1 MKFLHKLLV
10 FTLLFVA
17 VITQASAKAFT
28 VNGVVYRITGTSVAV
43 NNLATDNNLNGIV
56 HIPEEVQYG
65 STTYKVTGIDRL
77 GNKDIKEISLPGTI
91 INIADGAFQYCNNL
105 QTVKLGEGISYVSKQ
120 MFNDCTALKYVSLP
134 NSLQNIG
141 SLAFGGCT
149 SLKSLQLP
157 KALES
162 LGNSAF
168 SGCKSLSNIELPK
181 ALSSLGIYVF
191 AGCESLSNIE
201 LPESLQTIGSNCF
214 NGCYKLSTI
223 KVNPANTYFAT
234 DGKAIFNK
242 DKTVLYTAIPVTS
255 YNVPSTVREL
265 RDQAFSHQESM
276 TSITLPEGLVNISSS
291 AFRYCSKL
299 EHLVIPSTVDSIGDE
314 AFYGCSALQQIN
326 IPQGIKSLAYKV
338 LAYTGIKTLD
348 IPSSVNYIGEDAF
361 RNCESL
367 QSIKLPEG
375 LTLINDELF
384 DGCKQ
389 LSDIQIPSTV
399 TTIKK
404 AAFNDCKALKTIT
417 LPASL
422 STLEIPSN
430 NDISIFSG
438 CSALKSILVE
448 AGNKY
453 FESDGTALYNKA
465 KDTLICFPGGVT
477 SFVVPQSVKTIG
489 VKAFCNCDSLQ
500 NIMFEYGVSDL
511 VIGEYAFKY
520 CKNINKL
527 VITSGI
533 KEAKYEAFY
542 GAHIKKLVIT
552 TTRSKSFYEYY
563 LLKDNSIETICAP
576 ASDFSIIR
584 KLTSSTLIPLNA
596 IYVPSDITIGS
607 RSIVFKLIKNED
619 ISGVDYL
626 PANTYPCV
634 KIGNTE
640 IEADENG
647 RYVHAGLAPEQAF
660 TFTISA
666 KNSLGHML
674 GSTYSFTK
682 RTANYFKSF
691 TLNSGQTY
699 VASSNIR
706 LNIDPEMEQ
715 PDVCRFVYGSSY
727 TKSCDLKYNDEEQS
741 IKFTGF
747 WPSTTVTLKYQELKG
762 GRITYSKEYD
772 IMTKSM
778 GLSTEYGKITPTSY
792 TMTGSRDMTH
802 HDAEIVDEGWT
813 LDRKTITQHG
823 KTLHVTGCEPESY
836 IQAEYAVMVKN
847 GSDTKLYCSSSK
859 AMQLPALTL
868 ETVAEAKA
876 TSNTVALICATT
888 NIEDE
893 EANTGFEWRR
903 YDAPDLVPSS
913 KANCPVVDGVMTGAL
928 RNLSASTYYKFR
940 PFYKA
945 ESGKTWYGEW
955 SAFGTA
961 DAYVY
966 FDPTVR
972 TYAVVCHDENSATV
986 SGFIIAGSDDIKEQ
1000 GFEYWKRDDA
1010 YATAKHTTATTDE
1023 NTHQTVVA
1031 TGQRMSAVLQNLEPN
1046 TTYIVRA
1053 YVTTEHGTTYGEE
1066 QIFSTPYSTAIGEV
1080 ELDEAY
1086 SDHLAAKVTKVGD
1099 NELQLAICGTTRPV
1113 AIRLTALSGMQMA
1126 ATTLGSNLESP
1137 RHACLHTNRLQPG
1150 MYLLHVT
1157 DGQDAQTIRIAIK

>member
-10 FTLLFVA
+10 FALLFVG
-17 VITQASAKAFT
+17 VITQASAEAFT
-28 VNGVVYRITGTSVAV
+28 VNGVVYRITDTGVAV
-43 NNLATDNNLNGIV
+43 NNLAKDNNLNGIV
-56 HIPEEVQYG
+56 YVPEEVQYG
-65 STTYKVTGIDRL
+65 STTYKVTGIDYF
-77 GNKDIKEISLPGTI
+77 GNKDIREISLPGTI
-91 INIADGAFQYCNNL
+91 KNIADWTFQNCNNL
-105 QTVKLGEGISYVSKQ
+105 QTVKLGEGISYVSDR
-120 MFNDCTALKYVSLP
+120 MFNNCTALKHVSLP

-141 SLAFGGCT
+141 SLAFGACT

-168 SGCKSLSNIELPK
+168 SGC
-181 ALSSLGIYVF
+181 
-191 AGCESLSNIE
+191 ESLSNIE
-201 LPESLQTIGSNCF
+201 LPDSLQTIGILCF
-214 NGCYKLSTI
+214 NGCDNLSTI
-223 KVNPANTYFAT
+223 KVSPANPYFST

-255 YNVPSTVREL
+255 YNIPSTVREL
-265 RDQAFSHQESM
+265 RYYAFSDQKDM
-276 TSITLPEGLVNISSS
+276 TSITLPEGLVSISSY
-291 AFRYCSKL
+291 AFSGCSKL
-299 EHLVIPSTVDSIGDE
+299 EHLVIPSTVDSISNY

-326 IPQGIKSLAYKV
+326 IPQSIKSLADGV
-338 LAYTGIKTLD
+338 LSYSGIKTLD
-348 IPSSVNYIGEDAF
+348 IPSSVNYIGESAF
-361 RNCESL
+361 SNCKSL
-367 QSIKLPEG
+367 QSIKLPER
-375 LTLINDELF
+375 LTLLNYNLF
-384 DGCKQ
+384 DGCER
-389 LSDIQIPSTV
+389 LSDIQIPSTI
-399 TTIKK
+399 TAIEDC
-404 AAFNDCKALKTIT
+404 AFNGCKALQTIT

-422 STLEIPSN
+422 CTFENTSWSDN
-430 NDISIFSG
+430 SIFSG

-453 FESDGTALYNKA
+453 YESDGTALYNKA
-465 KDTLICFPGGVT
+465 KDTLVCFPAGVT
-477 SFVVPQSVKTIG
+477 SYVVPQSVKTIAR
-489 VKAFCNCDSLQ
+489 KAFCGCDSLQ
-500 NIMFEYGVSDL
+500 NIMFEDGVSDL
-511 VIGEYAFKY
+511 VIEQYAFEN
-520 CKNINKL
+520 CKNINRL

-533 KEAKYEAFY
+533 KETKY
-542 GAHIKKLVIT
+542 GAFNDAHINKLVIT
-552 TTRSKSFYEYY
+552 TTHPRSFYEYY
-563 LLKDNSIETICAP
+563 LLRDNTIETIYAP
-576 ASDFSIIR
+576 ASDLSII
-584 KLTSSTLIPLNA
+584 KNLKSSTLIPLDA
-596 IYVPSDITIGS
+596 IYVASDITIGS
-607 RSIVFKLIKNED
+607 RSIVFKLVKNEEL
-619 ISGVDYL
+619 SGLDEL
-626 PANTYPCV
+626 PVNTYPCV
-634 KIGNTE
+634 KIGNKE

-647 RYVHAGLAPEQAF
+647 RYVHAGLAPDREF
-660 TFTISA
+660 TYTISA
-666 KNSLGHML
+666 KDSQGENV
-674 GSTYSFTK
+674 GSAYSFTK
-682 RTANYFKSF
+682 ETASLFKSF

-706 LNIDPEMEQ
+706 LNVDPEMEQ
-715 PDVCRFVYGSSY
+715 PDECRFVYGYSY
-727 TKSCDLKYNDEEQS
+727 TKSCDLKYSDEVQS

-747 WPSTTVTLKYQELKG
+747 WPSTTVTLNYQELKDG
-762 GRITYSKEYD
+762 KVTYSKEYN
-772 IMTKSM
+772 IMTKDM
-778 GLSTEYGKITPTSY
+778 GLSAEFGKITPTSY
-792 TMTGSRDMTH
+792 TMTGSRNKTY
-802 HDAEIVDEGWT
+802 HDAEVVDEGWT

-823 KTLHVTGCEPESY
+823 STLHVTGCEPESY
-836 IQAEYAVMVKN
+836 VNAGYAVMVKN
-847 GSDTKLYCSSSK
+847 GSETKLYYYSPNNSK
-859 AMQLPALTL
+859 QLPALTL

-888 NIEDE
+888 NIDDE

-913 KANCPVVDGVMTGAL
+913 KANCPVVDGIMTGAL

-1010 YATAKHTTATTDE
+1010 YATAKHATATTDD

-1099 NELQLAICGTTRPV
+1099 NELHLAICGTARPV
-1113 AIRLTALSGMQMA
+1113 AIRLTAVSGIQMA
-1126 ATTLGSNLESP
+1126 ATTLGSSLEST

>member
-10 FTLLFVA
+10 FALLFVG
-17 VITQASAKAFT
+17 VITQASAEAFT
-28 VNGVVYRITGTSVAV
+28 VNGVVYRITDTGVAV
-43 NNLATDNNLNGIV
+43 NNLAKDNNLNGIV
-56 HIPEEVQYG
+56 YVPEEVQYG
-65 STTYKVTGIDRL
+65 STTYKVTGIDYF
-77 GNKDIKEISLPGTI
+77 GNKDIREISLPGTI
-91 INIADGAFQYCNNL
+91 KNIADWTFQNCNNL
-105 QTVKLGEGISYVSKQ
+105 QTVKLGEGISYVSDG
-120 MFNDCTALKYVSLP
+120 MFNYCTALKHVSLP

-141 SLAFGGCT
+141 SLAFGACT

-168 SGCKSLSNIELPK
+168 SGC
-181 ALSSLGIYVF
+181 
-191 AGCESLSNIE
+191 ESLSNIE
-201 LPESLQTIGSNCF
+201 LPESLQTIGNLCF
-214 NGCYKLSTI
+214 NGCDNLSTI
-223 KVNPANTYFAT
+223 KVSPANPYFST

-255 YNVPSTVREL
+255 YNIPSTVREL
-265 RDQAFSHQESM
+265 RYYAFSDQKDM
-276 TSITLPEGLVNISSS
+276 TSITLPEGLVSISSY
-291 AFRYCSKL
+291 AFSGCSKL
-299 EHLVIPSTVDSIGDE
+299 EHLVIPSTVDSISNY

-326 IPQGIKSLAYKV
+326 IPQSIKSLADGV
-338 LAYTGIKTLD
+338 LSYSGIKTLD
-348 IPSSVNYIGEDAF
+348 IPSSVNYIGESAF
-361 RNCESL
+361 SNCKSL
-367 QSIKLPEG
+367 QSIKLPER
-375 LTLINDELF
+375 LTLLNYNLF
-384 DGCKQ
+384 DGCER

-399 TTIKK
+399 TAIEYC
-404 AAFNDCKALKTIT
+404 AFNGCKALQTIT

-422 STLEIPSN
+422 CTFENTSWSGN
-430 NDISIFSG
+430 SIFSG

-453 FESDGTALYNKA
+453 YESDGTALYNKA
-465 KDTLICFPGGVT
+465 KDTLVCFPAGVT
-477 SFVVPQSVKTIG
+477 SYVVPQSVKTIAR
-489 VKAFCNCDSLQ
+489 KAFCGCDSLQ
-500 NIMFEYGVSDL
+500 NIMFEDGVSDL
-511 VIGEYAFKY
+511 VIEQYAFED
-520 CKNINKL
+520 CKNINRL

-533 KEAKYEAFY
+533 KETEY
-542 GAHIKKLVIT
+542 GAFNDAHINKLVIT
-552 TTRSKSFYEYY
+552 TTHPRSFYEYY
-563 LLKDNSIETICAP
+563 LLRDNTIDTIYAP
-576 ASDFSIIR
+576 ASDLSII
-584 KLTSSTLIPLNA
+584 KNLKSSTLIPLDA
-596 IYVPSDITIGS
+596 IYVASDITIGS
-607 RSIVFKLIKNED
+607 RSIVFKLVKNEEL
-619 ISGVDYL
+619 SGLDEL
-626 PANTYPCV
+626 PVNTYPCV
-634 KIGNTE
+634 KIGNKE

-647 RYVHAGLAPEQAF
+647 RYVHAGLAPDREF
-660 TFTISA
+660 TYTISA
-666 KNSLGHML
+666 KDSQGENV
-674 GSTYSFTK
+674 GSAYSFTK
-682 RTANYFKSF
+682 ETASLFKSF

-706 LNIDPEMEQ
+706 LNVDPEMEQ
-715 PDVCRFVYGSSY
+715 PDECRFVYGYSY
-727 TKSCDLKYNDEEQS
+727 TKSCDLKYSDEVQS

-747 WPSTTVTLKYQELKG
+747 WPSTTVILNYQELKDG
-762 GRITYSKEYD
+762 KVTYSKEYN
-772 IMTKSM
+772 IMTKDM
-778 GLSTEYGKITPTSY
+778 GLSAEFGKITPTSY
-792 TMTGSRDMTH
+792 TMTGSRNKTY
-802 HDAEIVDEGWT
+802 HDAEVVDEGWT

-823 KTLHVTGCEPESY
+823 STLHVTGCEPESY
-836 IQAEYAVMVKN
+836 VNAGYAVMVKN
-847 GSDTKLYCSSSK
+847 GSETKLYYYSPNNSK
-859 AMQLPALTL
+859 QLPALTL

-888 NIEDE
+888 NIDDE

-913 KANCPVVDGVMTGAL
+913 KANCPVVDGIMTGAL

-966 FDPTVR
+966 FDPTVH

-1010 YATAKHTTATTDE
+1010 YATAKHATATTDD

-1099 NELQLAICGTTRPV
+1099 NELHLAICGTARPV
-1113 AIRLTALSGMQMA
+1113 AIRLTAVSGIQMA
-1126 ATTLGSNLESP
+1126 ATTLGSSLEST

>member
-10 FTLLFVA
+10 FALLFVG
-17 VITQASAKAFT
+17 VITQASAEAFT
-28 VNGVVYRITGTSVAV
+28 VNGVVYRITDTGVAV
-43 NNLATDNNLNGIV
+43 NNLAKDNNLNGIV
-56 HIPEEVQYG
+56 YVPEEVQYG
-65 STTYKVTGIDRL
+65 STTYKVTGIDYL
-77 GNKDIKEISLPGTI
+77 GNRDIKEISLPGTI
-91 INIADGAFQYCNNL
+91 KNIADWTFQNCNNL
-105 QTVKLGEGISYVSKQ
+105 QTVKLGEGISYVSDR
-120 MFNDCTALKYVSLP
+120 MFNNCTALKHVSLP

-141 SLAFGGCT
+141 SLAFGACT

-168 SGCKSLSNIELPK
+168 SGC
-181 ALSSLGIYVF
+181 
-191 AGCESLSNIE
+191 ESLSNIE
-201 LPESLQTIGSNCF
+201 LPESLQTIGNLCF
-214 NGCYKLSTI
+214 NGCDNLSTI
-223 KVNPANTYFAT
+223 KVSPANPYFST

-255 YNVPSTVREL
+255 YNIPSTVREL
-265 RDQAFSHQESM
+265 RYYAFSDQKDM
-276 TSITLPEGLVNISSS
+276 TSITLPEGLVSISSY
-291 AFRYCSKL
+291 AFSGCSKL
-299 EHLVIPSTVDSIGDE
+299 EHLVIPSTVDSISNY

-326 IPQGIKSLAYKV
+326 IPQSIKSLADGV
-338 LAYTGIKTLD
+338 LSYSGIKTLD
-348 IPSSVNYIGEDAF
+348 IPSSVNYIGESAF
-361 RNCESL
+361 SNCKSL
-367 QSIKLPEG
+367 QSIKLPER
-375 LTLINDELF
+375 LTLLNYNLF
-384 DGCKQ
+384 DGCER

-399 TTIKK
+399 TAIEDC
-404 AAFNDCKALKTIT
+404 AFNGCKALQTIT

-422 STLEIPSN
+422 CTFENTSWSDN
-430 NDISIFSG
+430 SIFSG

-453 FESDGTALYNKA
+453 YESDGTALYNKA
-465 KDTLICFPGGVT
+465 KDTLVCFPAGVT
-477 SFVVPQSVKTIG
+477 SYVVPQSVKTIAR
-489 VKAFCNCDSLQ
+489 KAFCGCDSLQ
-500 NIMFEYGVSDL
+500 NIMFEDGVSDL
-511 VIGEYAFKY
+511 VIEQYAFEN
-520 CKNINKL
+520 CKNINRL

-533 KEAKYEAFY
+533 KETKY
-542 GAHIKKLVIT
+542 GAFNDAHINKLVIT
-552 TTRSKSFYEYY
+552 TTHPRSFYEYY
-563 LLKDNSIETICAP
+563 LLRDNTIETIYAP
-576 ASDFSIIR
+576 ASDLSII
-584 KLTSSTLIPLNA
+584 KNLKSSTLIPLDA
-596 IYVPSDITIGS
+596 IYVASDITIGS
-607 RSIVFKLIKNED
+607 RSIVFKLVKNEEL
-619 ISGVDYL
+619 SGLDEL
-626 PANTYPCV
+626 PVNTYPCV
-634 KIGNTE
+634 KIGNKE

-647 RYVHAGLAPEQAF
+647 RYVHAGLAPDREF
-660 TFTISA
+660 TYTISA
-666 KNSLGHML
+666 KDSQGENV
-674 GSTYSFTK
+674 GSAYSFTK
-682 RTANYFKSF
+682 ETASLFKSF

-706 LNIDPEMEQ
+706 LNVDPEMEQ
-715 PDVCRFVYGSSY
+715 PDECRFVYGYSY
-727 TKSCDLKYNDEEQS
+727 TKSCDLKYSDEVQS

-747 WPSTTVTLKYQELKG
+747 WPSTTVTLNYQELKDG
-762 GRITYSKEYD
+762 KVTYSKEYN
-772 IMTKSM
+772 IMTKDM
-778 GLSTEYGKITPTSY
+778 GLSAEFGKITPTSY
-792 TMTGSRDMTH
+792 TMTGSRNMTY
-802 HDAEIVDEGWT
+802 HDAEVVDEGWT

-823 KTLHVTGCEPESY
+823 STLHVTGCEPESY
-836 IQAEYAVMVKN
+836 VNAGYAVMVKN
-847 GSDTKLYCSSSK
+847 GSETKLYYYSPSQS
-859 AMQLPALTL
+859 MQLPALTL

-888 NIEDE
+888 NIDDE

-913 KANCPVVDGVMTGAL
+913 KANCPVVDGIMTGAL

-1010 YATAKHTTATTDE
+1010 YATAKHATATTDD
-1023 NTHQTVVA
+1023 NTHQIVVA

-1086 SDHLAAKVTKVGD
+1086 SDHLAAKVTKVGNND
-1099 NELQLAICGTTRPV
+1099 LHLAICGTARPV
-1113 AIRLTALSGMQMA
+1113 AIRLTAVSGIQMA
-1126 ATTLGSNLESP
+1126 ATTLESSLEST

>member
-10 FTLLFVA
+10 FALLFVG
-17 VITQASAKAFT
+17 VITQASAESFT
-28 VNGVVYRITGTSVAV
+28 VNGVVYRITDTGVAV
-43 NNLATDNNLNGIV
+43 NNLAIDNDLNGIV
-56 HIPEEVQYG
+56 YVPEEVQYG
-65 STTYKVTGIDRL
+65 STTYKVTGIDQFR
-77 GNKDIKEISLPGTI
+77 NKEIREISLPGTI
-91 INIADGAFQYCNNL
+91 KKIADRTFMNCNNL
-105 QTVKLGEGISYVSKQ
+105 QTVKLGEGISYVSEE
-120 MFNDCTALKYVSLP
+120 MFYNCTALKYVSLP

-141 SLAFGGCT
+141 RLAFGVCK
-149 SLKSLQLP
+149 SLKALQLP
-157 KALES
+157 KALDS
-162 LGNSAF
+162 LGDGAF
-168 SGCKSLSNIELPK
+168 S
-181 ALSSLGIYVF
+181 
-191 AGCESLSNIE
+191 GCESLSNIE
-201 LPESLQTIGSNCF
+201 LPESLQTIGTLCF
-214 NGCYKLSTI
+214 YGCYKLSTI
-223 KVNPANTYFAT
+223 KVNPANTYLAT

-265 RDQAFSHQESM
+265 RDHAFSEQESM

-326 IPQGIKSLAYKV
+326 IPQGIKSLAYEV

-348 IPSSVNYIGEDAF
+348 IPSSVNYIGEKAF

-375 LTLINDELF
+375 LTLLNDELF

-422 STLEIPSN
+422 NTFEIPSN

-448 AGNKY
+448 ANNKY

-500 NIMFEYGVSDL
+500 NIMFEDGVSDL

-542 GAHIKKLVIT
+542 KAHIKKLVIT
-552 TTRSKSFYEYY
+552 TTHPKSFYEYY
-563 LLKDNSIETICAP
+563 LLKDNSIETIYAP
-576 ASDFSIIR
+576 VSDLSIIR

-607 RSIVFKLIKNED
+607 RSIVFKLIKNEEL
-619 ISGVDYL
+619 SGLDDL

-647 RYVHAGLAPEQAF
+647 RYVHAGLDPGQAF

-666 KNSLGHML
+666 KNSLGNMV
-674 GSTYSFTK
+674 GSAYSFTK

-699 VASSNIR
+699 VASSDIR
-706 LNIDPEMEQ
+706 LNVDPEMEQ
-715 PDVCRFVYGSSY
+715 PDVCRFVYGPSY

-741 IKFTGF
+741 IKLTGF

-762 GRITYSKEYD
+762 GRVTYSKEYD

-778 GLSTEYGKITPTSY
+778 GLSTEYGKITPTTY

-847 GSDTKLYCSSSK
+847 GRDTKLYCSSSK
-859 AMQLPALTL
+859 SMQLPALTL

-972 TYAVVCHDENSATV
+972 TYAAVCHDENSATV

-1010 YATAKHTTATTDE
+1010 YATAKHTTATTDD

-1099 NELQLAICGTTRPV
+1099 NELHLAICGTARPV
-1113 AIRLTALSGMQMA
+1113 AIRLTAVSGIQMA
-1126 ATTLGSNLESP
+1126 ATTLGSSLEST

>member
-10 FTLLFVA
+10 FALLFVG
-17 VITQASAKAFT
+17 VITQASAEAFT
-28 VNGVVYRITGTSVAV
+28 VNGVVYRITDTGVAV
-43 NNLATDNNLNGIV
+43 NNLAADNDLNGIV
-56 HIPEEVQYG
+56 YVPEEVQYG
-65 STTYKVTGIDRL
+65 STTYKVTGIDYL

-91 INIADGAFQYCNNL
+91 KKIADRTFMNCNNL
-105 QTVKLGEGISYVSKQ
+105 QTVKLGEGISYVSEE
-120 MFNDCTALKYVSLP
+120 MFYNCTALKYVSLP

-141 SLAFGGCT
+141 RLAFGVCK
-149 SLKSLQLP
+149 SLKALQLP
-157 KALES
+157 KALDS
-162 LGNSAF
+162 LGDGAF
-168 SGCKSLSNIELPK
+168 S
-181 ALSSLGIYVF
+181 
-191 AGCESLSNIE
+191 GCESLSFYE
-201 LPESLQTIGSNCF
+201 LPESLQTIGTLCF
-214 NGCYKLSTI
+214 YGCYKLSTI
-223 KVNPANTYFAT
+223 KVNQANTYLAT

-265 RDQAFSHQESM
+265 RYYAFSNQKDM
-276 TSITLPEGLVNISSS
+276 TSITLPEGLVNISSY
-291 AFRYCSKL
+291 AFEFCSKL
-299 EHLVIPSTVDSIGDE
+299 EHLVIPSTVDSIGE
-314 AFYGCSALQQIN
+314 NAFYSCSALQQIN
-326 IPQGIKSLAYKV
+326 IPQGIKSLANEV
-338 LAYTGIKTLD
+338 LAHTGIKTLD
-348 IPSSVNYIGEDAF
+348 IPSSVNYIGEKAF

-375 LTLINDELF
+375 LTLLNDELF

-422 STLEIPSN
+422 STFENSSWSDN
-430 NDISIFSG
+430 SIFSG
-438 CSALKSILVE
+438 CSALKSIMVE

-465 KDTLICFPGGVT
+465 KDTLICFPAGVT
-477 SFVVPQSVKTIG
+477 SVVVPQSVKTIG
-489 VKAFCNCDSLQ
+489 VKAFCSCDSLQ
-500 NIMFEYGVSDL
+500 NIMFEDGVSDL
-511 VIGEYAFKY
+511 VIEQYAFEN

-533 KEAKYEAFY
+533 KEAKYLAFDE
-542 GAHIKKLVIT
+542 AHIKKLVIT
-552 TTRSKSFYEYY
+552 TTHSKSFYDYY
-563 LLKDNSIETICAP
+563 LLRGNTIETIYAP
-576 ASDFSIIR
+576 ASDISII
-584 KLTSSTLIPLNA
+584 KSLKSSTLIPLDA
-596 IYVPSDITIGS
+596 IYVASDITIGS
-607 RSIVFKLIKNED
+607 RSIVFKLVKNEEL
-619 ISGVDYL
+619 SGLDEL
-626 PANTYPCV
+626 PVNTYPCV
-634 KIGNTE
+634 KIGNKE

-647 RYVHAGLAPEQAF
+647 RYVHAGLAPNRAF
-660 TFTISA
+660 TYTISA
-666 KNSLGHML
+666 KDSQGKNV
-674 GSTYSFTK
+674 GSAYSFTK
-682 RTANYFKSF
+682 ETASLFKSF

-706 LNIDPEMEQ
+706 LNVDPEMEQ
-715 PDVCRFVYGSSY
+715 PDECRFVYGYSY
-727 TKSCDLKYNDEEQS
+727 TKSCDLKYSDEVQS

-747 WPSTTVTLKYQELKG
+747 WPSTTVTLNYQELKDG
-762 GRITYSKEYD
+762 KVTYSKEYN
-772 IMTKSM
+772 IMTKDM
-778 GLSTEYGKITPTSY
+778 GLSAEFGKITPTSY
-792 TMTGSRDMTH
+792 TMTGSRNMTY
-802 HDAEIVDEGWT
+802 HDAEVVDEGWT

-823 KTLHVTGCEPESY
+823 STLHVTGCEPESY
-836 IQAEYAVMVKN
+836 VNAGYAVMVKN
-847 GSDTKLYCSSSK
+847 GSETQLYYYSPSQS
-859 AMQLPALTL
+859 MQLPALTL

-888 NIEDE
+888 NIDDE

-972 TYAVVCHDENSATV
+972 TYAAVCHDENSATV

-1010 YATAKHTTATTDE
+1010 YATAKHTTATTDD

-1086 SDHLAAKVTKVGD
+1086 SDHLAAKVTKVGNND
-1099 NELQLAICGTTRPV
+1099 LQLAICGTARPV
-1113 AIRLTALSGMQMA
+1113 AIRLTAVSGMQMA
-1126 ATTLGSNLESP
+1126 ATTLGSSLEST

>member
-10 FTLLFVA
+10 FALLFVG
-17 VITQASAKAFT
+17 VITQASAEAFT
-28 VNGVVYRITGTSVAV
+28 VNGVVYRITDTGVAV
-43 NNLATDNNLNGIV
+43 NNLAIDNDLNGIV
-56 HIPEEVQYG
+56 YVPEEVQYG
-65 STTYKVTGIDRL
+65 STTYKVTGIDYL

-91 INIADGAFQYCNNL
+91 KKIADRTFMNCNNL
-105 QTVKLGEGISYVSKQ
+105 QTVKLGEGISYVSEE
-120 MFNDCTALKYVSLP
+120 MFYNCTALKYVSLP

-141 SLAFGGCT
+141 RHAFGVCK
-149 SLKSLQLP
+149 SLKALQLP
-157 KALES
+157 KALDS
-162 LGNSAF
+162 LGDGAF
-168 SGCKSLSNIELPK
+168 S
-181 ALSSLGIYVF
+181 
-191 AGCESLSNIE
+191 GCESLSNIE
-201 LPESLQTIGSNCF
+201 LPESLQTIGTLCF
-214 NGCYKLSTI
+214 YGCYKLSTI
-223 KVNPANTYFAT
+223 KVNPANTYLAT

-265 RDQAFSHQESM
+265 RDHAFSEQESM

-326 IPQGIKSLAYKV
+326 IPQGIKSLAYEV

-348 IPSSVNYIGEDAF
+348 IPSSVNYIGEGAF
-361 RNCESL
+361 FNCESL

-375 LTLINDELF
+375 LTLLNEQLF
-384 DGCKQ
+384 DRCKQ

-399 TTIKK
+399 TTIKCG
-404 AAFNDCKALKTIT
+404 AFNGCKALKTIT

-422 STLEIPSN
+422 STVENPSSYN
-430 NDISIFSG
+430 ISIFSG

-453 FESDGTALYNKA
+453 FETDGTALYNKA
-465 KDTLICFPGGVT
+465 KDTLICFPAGVT
-477 SFVVPQSVKTIG
+477 DVVVPQSVKTIG
-489 VKAFCNCDSLQ
+489 RKAFFGCDSLQ
-500 NIMFEYGVSDL
+500 NILFDDGVSDL
-511 VIGEYAFKY
+511 VIEERAFEE

-527 VITSGI
+527 VLTSGI
-533 KEAKYEAFY
+533 KEVNY
-542 GAHIKKLVIT
+542 GAFDDAHINQLVIT
-552 TTRSKSFYEYY
+552 TTHPRSFYGGIPWGG
-563 LLKDNSIETICAP
+563 NIETIYAP
-576 ASDFSIIR
+576 ASDLSTI
-584 KLTSSTLIPLNA
+584 KSYTSSTLIPLDA
-596 IYVPSDITIGS
+596 IYLPSDITTGS
-607 RSIVFKLIKNED
+607 RSIVFKLVKNEEF
-619 ISGVDYL
+619 SGLDEL
-626 PANTYPCV
+626 PADTYPCV
-634 KIGNTE
+634 KFGDTE
-640 IEADENG
+640 IKADENG
-647 RYVHAGLAPEQAF
+647 RYVHAGIAPEQAF
-660 TFTISA
+660 TYTISD
-666 KNSLGHML
+666 KDSWGNKV
-674 GSTYSFTK
+674 GSAYSFTK
-682 RTANYFKSF
+682 ETASLFKSF

-715 PDVCRFVYGSSY
+715 PDECYFTRPLSS
-727 TKSCDLKYNDEEQS
+727 TKCVLKYNDEEQS
-741 IKFTGF
+741 IKFTGYS
-747 WPSTTVTLKYQELKG
+747 PSTAVTLTYIERKG
-762 GRITYSKEYD
+762 GKITYSRNYN
-772 IMTKSM
+772 IMTKSL
-778 GLSTEYGKITPTSY
+778 GLSAEFGKITPTSY
-792 TMTGSRDMTH
+792 TMTGSRDMTY

-813 LDRKTITQHG
+813 LDRETITQHG
-823 KTLHVTGCEPESY
+823 STLHVTGCEPESY
-836 IQAEYAVMVKN
+836 VNAGYAVMVKN
-847 GSDTKLYCSSSK
+847 GSETKLYYYSPSK
-859 AMQLPALTL
+859 SMQLPALTL
-868 ETVAEAKA
+868 ETVTEAKA

-888 NIEDE
+888 NIDDE

-972 TYAVVCHDENSATV
+972 TYAAVCHDENSATV

-1010 YATAKHTTATTDE
+1010 YATAKHTTATTDD

-1086 SDHLAAKVTKVGD
+1086 SDHLAAKVTKVGNND
-1099 NELQLAICGTTRPV
+1099 LHLAICGTARPV
-1113 AIRLTALSGMQMA
+1113 AIRLTAVSGIQMA
-1126 ATTLGSNLESP
+1126 ATTLGSSLEST

>member
-10 FTLLFVA
+10 FALLFVG
-17 VITQASAKAFT
+17 VITQASAEAFT
-28 VNGVVYRITGTSVAV
+28 VNGVVYRITDTGVAV
-43 NNLATDNNLNGIV
+43 NNLAKDNNIV
-56 HIPEEVQYG
+56 YVPEEVQYG
-65 STTYKVTGIDRL
+65 STTYKVTGIDYF
-77 GNKDIKEISLPGTI
+77 GNKDIREISLPGTI
-91 INIADGAFQYCNNL
+91 KNIADWTFQNCNNL
-105 QTVKLGEGISYVSKQ
+105 QTVKLGEGISYVSDR
-120 MFNDCTALKYVSLP
+120 MFNNCTALKHVSLP

-141 SLAFGGCT
+141 SLAFGACT

-168 SGCKSLSNIELPK
+168 SGC
-181 ALSSLGIYVF
+181 
-191 AGCESLSNIE
+191 ESLSNIE
-201 LPESLQTIGSNCF
+201 LPESLQTIGILCF
-214 NGCYKLSTI
+214 NGCDNLSTI
-223 KVNPANTYFAT
+223 KVSPANPYFST

-255 YNVPSTVREL
+255 YNIPSTVREL
-265 RDQAFSHQESM
+265 RYYAFSDQKDM
-276 TSITLPEGLVNISSS
+276 TSITLPEGLVSISSY
-291 AFRYCSKL
+291 AFSGCSKL
-299 EHLVIPSTVDSIGDE
+299 EHLVIPSTVDSISNY

-326 IPQGIKSLAYKV
+326 IPQSIKSLADGV
-338 LAYTGIKTLD
+338 LSYSGIKTLD
-348 IPSSVNYIGEDAF
+348 IPSSVNYIGESAF
-361 RNCESL
+361 SNCKSL
-367 QSIKLPEG
+367 QSIKLPER
-375 LTLINDELF
+375 LTLLNYNLF
-384 DGCKQ
+384 DGCER

-399 TTIKK
+399 TAIEDC
-404 AAFNDCKALKTIT
+404 AFNGCKALQTIT

-422 STLEIPSN
+422 CTFENTSWSDN
-430 NDISIFSG
+430 SIFSG

-453 FESDGTALYNKA
+453 YESDGTALYNKA
-465 KDTLICFPGGVT
+465 KDTLVCFPAGVT
-477 SFVVPQSVKTIG
+477 SYVVPQSVKTIAR
-489 VKAFCNCDSLQ
+489 KAFCGCDSLQ
-500 NIMFEYGVSDL
+500 NIMFEDGVSDL
-511 VIGEYAFKY
+511 VIEQYAFEN
-520 CKNINKL
+520 CKNINRL

-533 KEAKYEAFY
+533 KETKY
-542 GAHIKKLVIT
+542 GAFNDAHINKLVIT
-552 TTRSKSFYEYY
+552 TTHPRSFYEYY
-563 LLKDNSIETICAP
+563 LLRDNTIETIYAP
-576 ASDFSIIR
+576 ASDLSII
-584 KLTSSTLIPLNA
+584 KNLKSSTLIPLDA
-596 IYVPSDITIGS
+596 IYVASDITIGS
-607 RSIVFKLIKNED
+607 RSIVFKLVKNEEL
-619 ISGVDYL
+619 SGLDEL
-626 PANTYPCV
+626 PVNTYPCV
-634 KIGNTE
+634 KIGNKE

-647 RYVHAGLAPEQAF
+647 RYVHAGLAPDREF
-660 TFTISA
+660 TYTISA
-666 KNSLGHML
+666 KDSQGENV
-674 GSTYSFTK
+674 GSAYSFTK
-682 RTANYFKSF
+682 ETASLFKSF

-706 LNIDPEMEQ
+706 LNVDPEMEQ
-715 PDVCRFVYGSSY
+715 PDECRFVYGYSY
-727 TKSCDLKYNDEEQS
+727 TKSCDLKYSDEVQS

-747 WPSTTVTLKYQELKG
+747 WPSTTVTLNYQELKDG
-762 GRITYSKEYD
+762 KVTYSKEYN
-772 IMTKSM
+772 IMTKDM
-778 GLSTEYGKITPTSY
+778 GLSAEFGKITPTSY
-792 TMTGSRDMTH
+792 TMTGSRNKTY
-802 HDAEIVDEGWT
+802 HDAEVVDEGWT

-823 KTLHVTGCEPESY
+823 STLHVTGCEPESY
-836 IQAEYAVMVKN
+836 VNAGYAVMVKN
-847 GSDTKLYCSSSK
+847 GSETKLYYYSPSK
-859 AMQLPALTL
+859 SMQLPALTL
-868 ETVAEAKA
+868 ETVTEAKA

-888 NIEDE
+888 NIDDE

-913 KANCPVVDGVMTGAL
+913 KANCPVVDGIMTGAL

-1010 YATAKHTTATTDE
+1010 YATAKHATATTDD

-1099 NELQLAICGTTRPV
+1099 NELHLAICGTARPV
-1113 AIRLTALSGMQMA
+1113 AIRLTAVSGIQMA
-1126 ATTLGSNLESP
+1126 ATTLGSSLEST

>member
-10 FTLLFVA
+10 FALLFVGI
-17 VITQASAKAFT
+17 ITQALAESFT
-28 VNGVVYRITGTSVAV
+28 VNGVVYRITGTGVAV
-43 NNLATDNNLNGIV
+43 NNLAKDNNLNGIV
-56 HIPEEVQYG
+56 YVPEEVQYG
-65 STTYKVTGIDRL
+65 STTYKVTSIDYFG
-77 GNKDIKEISLPGTI
+77 GNEDIREISLPGTI
-91 INIADGAFQYCNNL
+91 KIKADYTFQNCNNL
-105 QTVKLGEGISYVSKQ
+105 QTVKLGEGISYVSNS
-120 MFNDCTALKYVSLP
+120 MFYNCTALKNVSLP

-141 SLAFGGCT
+141 SSAFGACT

-162 LGNSAF
+162 LGNGAF
-168 SGCKSLSNIELPK
+168 S
-181 ALSSLGIYVF
+181 
-191 AGCESLSNIE
+191 GCESLSNIE
-201 LPESLQTIGSNCF
+201 LPESLQTIGVLCF
-214 NGCYKLSTI
+214 NGCDKLSTI
-223 KVNPANTYFAT
+223 KVSPANPYFST

-255 YNVPSTVREL
+255 YNIPSTVREL
-265 RDQAFSHQESM
+265 RYYAFSNQKDM
-276 TSITLPEGLVNISSS
+276 TSATLPEGLVSISSY
-291 AFRYCSKL
+291 AFSGCSKL
-299 EHLVIPSTVDSIGDE
+299 EHLVIPSTVDSIGDH

-326 IPQGIKSLAYKV
+326 IPQGIKNLADAV
-338 LAYTGIKTLD
+338 LSGTGIKTLD
-348 IPSSVNYIGEDAF
+348 IPSSVNYIGEGAF

-375 LTLINDELF
+375 LTLLNYELF

-399 TTIKK
+399 TTIKNS
-404 AAFNDCKALKTIT
+404 AFNDCKALKTIT

-422 STLEIPSN
+422 STFENSLWSEN
-430 NDISIFSG
+430 SIFSG
-438 CSALKSILVE
+438 CSALKSIMVE

-465 KDTLICFPGGVT
+465 KDTLICFPAGVT
-477 SFVVPQSVKTIG
+477 GVVVPQSVKTIG
-489 VKAFCNCDSLQ
+489 EKAFCCCDSLQ
-500 NIMFEYGVSDL
+500 NIMFEDGVSDL
-511 VIGEYAFKY
+511 VIEQYAFQN
-520 CKNINKL
+520 CKNINRL

-533 KEAKYEAFY
+533 KETKYGAFY
-542 GAHIKKLVIT
+542 NAHINKLVIT
-552 TTRSKSFYEYY
+552 TTHPRSFYEYY
-563 LLKDNSIETICAP
+563 LLRDNTIETIYAP
-576 ASDFSIIR
+576 ASDLSIIKR
-584 KLTSSTLIPLNA
+584 LESCTLIPLDA
-596 IYVPSDITIGS
+596 IYVPSDFTIGS
-607 RSIVFKLIKNED
+607 RSIVFKLVKNEEL
-619 ISGVDYL
+619 SGLDEL
-626 PANTYPCV
+626 PVNTYPCV
-634 KIGNTE
+634 KIGNKE

-647 RYVHAGLAPEQAF
+647 RYVHAGLAPDCEF
-660 TFTISA
+660 TYTISA
-666 KNSLGHML
+666 KDSQGENV
-674 GSTYSFTK
+674 GSAYSFTK
-682 RTANYFKSF
+682 ETASLFKSF

-706 LNIDPEMEQ
+706 LNVDPEMEQ
-715 PDVCRFVYGSSY
+715 PDKCRFVYGYGYSY
-727 TKSCDLKYNDEEQS
+727 TKSCDLKYSDEEQS
-741 IKFTGF
+741 IEFTGF
-747 WPSTTVTLKYQELKG
+747 WPSMTVTLNYQELKDG
-762 GRITYSKEYD
+762 IVTYSKEYN
-772 IMTKSM
+772 IRTKDM
-778 GLSTEYGKITPTSY
+778 GLSAEFGKITPTSY
-792 TMTGSRDMTH
+792 TMTGSRNTTY
-802 HDAEIVDEGWT
+802 HDAEVVDEGWT
-813 LDRKTITQHG
+813 LDGKTITQHG
-823 KTLHVTGCEPESY
+823 STLHVTGCEPESY
-836 IQAEYAVMVKN
+836 VNAGYAVMVKN
-847 GSDTKLYCSSSK
+847 GSATELYYYSPSK
-859 AMQLPALTL
+859 SMQLPALTL
-868 ETVAEAKA
+868 ETVTEAKA

-888 NIEDE
+888 NIDDE

-928 RNLSASTYYKFR
+928 RNLSSSTYYKFR

-972 TYAVVCHDENSATV
+972 TYAAVCHDENSATV

-1010 YATAKHTTATTDE
+1010 YATTKHATATTDD

-1099 NELQLAICGTTRPV
+1099 NELHLAICGTARHV
-1113 AIRLTALSGMQMA
+1113 AIRLTAVSGIQMA
-1126 ATTLGSNLESP
+1126 ATTLGSSLEST

>member
-10 FTLLFVA
+10 FALLFVG
-17 VITQASAKAFT
+17 VITQASAEAFT
-28 VNGVVYRITGTSVAV
+28 VNGVVYRITNTGVAV
-43 NNLATDNNLNGIV
+43 NNLAKDNNLNGIV
-56 HIPEEVQYG
+56 YVPEEVQYG
-65 STTYKVTGIDRL
+65 STTYKVTGIDYL
-77 GNKDIKEISLPGTI
+77 GNRDIKEISLPGTI
-91 INIADGAFQYCNNL
+91 KNIADWTFQNCNNL
-105 QTVKLGEGISYVSKQ
+105 QTVKLGEGISYISEQ
-120 MFNDCTALKYVSLP
+120 MFNNCTALKHVSLP

-141 SLAFGGCT
+141 SLAFGACT

-168 SGCKSLSNIELPK
+168 SGCKSLSNIELP
-181 ALSSLGIYVF
+181 
-191 AGCESLSNIE
+191 
-201 LPESLQTIGSNCF
+201 ESLQTIGILCF
-214 NGCYKLSTI
+214 NGCDKLSTI
-223 KVNPANTYFAT
+223 KVSPANPYFST

-265 RDQAFSHQESM
+265 RYYAFSDQKDM
-276 TSITLPEGLVNISSS
+276 TSITLPEGLVSISSY
-291 AFRYCSKL
+291 AFSGCSKL
-299 EHLVIPSTVDSIGDE
+299 EHLVIPSTVDSISNY
-314 AFYGCSALQQIN
+314 AFCYCSALQQIN
-326 IPQGIKSLAYKV
+326 IPQGIKSLADGV
-338 LAYTGIKTLD
+338 LSYSGIKTLD
-348 IPSSVNYIGEDAF
+348 IPSSVNYIGEEAF

-375 LTLINDELF
+375 LTLLNYKLF

-399 TTIKK
+399 TTIKNN
-404 AAFNDCKALKTIT
+404 AFNDCKALKTIT

-422 STLEIPSN
+422 STFENSSWSDN
-430 NDISIFSG
+430 SIYSG

-448 AGNKY
+448 TGNKY

-465 KDTLICFPGGVT
+465 KDTLICFPAGVT
-477 SFVVPQSVKTIG
+477 DVVVPQSVKTIG
-489 VKAFCNCDSLQ
+489 VKAFCCCDSLQ
-500 NIMFEYGVSDL
+500 NIMFEDGVSDL
-511 VIGEYAFKY
+511 VIEQYAFEN

-533 KEAKYEAFY
+533 KEAKYLAFDE
-542 GAHIKKLVIT
+542 AHIKKLVIT
-552 TTRSKSFYEYY
+552 TTHSKSFYDYY
-563 LLKDNSIETICAP
+563 LLRGNTIETIYAP
-576 ASDFSIIR
+576 ASDISII
-584 KLTSSTLIPLNA
+584 KSLKSSTLIPLDA
-596 IYVPSDITIGS
+596 IYVPSDITTGS
-607 RSIVFKLIKNED
+607 RSIVFKLVQNEEL
-619 ISGVDYL
+619 SGLDEL

-647 RYVHAGLAPEQAF
+647 RYVHAGIAPEQAF
-660 TFTISA
+660 TYTISA
-666 KNSLGHML
+666 KDSWGNKV
-674 GSTYSFTK
+674 GSAYSFTK
-682 RTANYFKSF
+682 ETACLFKSF

-715 PDVCRFVYGSSY
+715 PDECYFTRPLSSD
-727 TKSCDLKYNDEEQS
+727 KCVLKYNDEEQS
-741 IKFTGF
+741 IKFTGYS
-747 WPSTTVTLKYQELKG
+747 PSTAVTLTYIERKG
-762 GRITYSKEYD
+762 GKITYSKNYN
-772 IMTKSM
+772 IMTKSL
-778 GLSTEYGKITPTSY
+778 GLSAEFGKITPTSY
-792 TMTGSRDMTH
+792 TMTGSRDMTY
-802 HDAEIVDEGWT
+802 HDAEVVDEGWT
-813 LDRKTITQHG
+813 LDRETITQHG
-823 KTLHVTGCEPESY
+823 STLHVTGCEPESY
-836 IQAEYAVMVKN
+836 VNAGYAVMVKN
-847 GSDTKLYCSSSK
+847 GSETKLYYYSPSK
-859 AMQLPALTL
+859 SMQLPALTL

-888 NIEDE
+888 NIDDE

-928 RNLSASTYYKFR
+928 RNLSSSTYYKFR

-972 TYAVVCHDENSATV
+972 TYAAVCHDENSATV

-1010 YATAKHTTATTDE
+1010 YATAKHTTATSDD

-1099 NELQLAICGTTRPV
+1099 NDLQLAICGTARPV
-1113 AIRLTALSGMQMA
+1113 AIRLTAVSGMQMA
-1126 ATTLGSNLESP
+1126 ATTLGSSLEST

>member
-10 FTLLFVA
+10 FALLFVG
-17 VITQASAKAFT
+17 VITQASAEAFT
-28 VNGVVYRITGTSVAV
+28 VNGVVYRITDTGVAV
-43 NNLATDNNLNGIV
+43 NNLAKDNNLNGIV
-56 HIPEEVQYG
+56 YVPEEVQYG
-65 STTYKVTGIDRL
+65 STTYKVTGIDYL
-77 GNKDIKEISLPGTI
+77 GNRDIKEISLPGTI
-91 INIADGAFQYCNNL
+91 KKIADRTFMNCNNL
-105 QTVKLGEGISYVSKQ
+105 QTVKLGEGISYVSEE
-120 MFNDCTALKYVSLP
+120 MFYNCTALKYVSLP

-141 SLAFGGCT
+141 RHAFGVCK
-149 SLKSLQLP
+149 SLKALQLP
-157 KALES
+157 KALDS
-162 LGNSAF
+162 LGDGAF
-168 SGCKSLSNIELPK
+168 S
-181 ALSSLGIYVF
+181 
-191 AGCESLSNIE
+191 GCESLSNIE
-201 LPESLQTIGSNCF
+201 LPESLQTIGTLCF
-214 NGCYKLSTI
+214 YGCYKLSTI
-223 KVNPANTYFAT
+223 KVNPANTYLAT

-265 RDQAFSHQESM
+265 RDHAFSEQESM

-326 IPQGIKSLAYKV
+326 IPQGIKSLAYEV

-348 IPSSVNYIGEDAF
+348 IPSSVNYIGEKAF

-375 LTLINDELF
+375 LTLLNDELF

-422 STLEIPSN
+422 STFENSSWSDN
-430 NDISIFSG
+430 SIFSG

-465 KDTLICFPGGVT
+465 KDTLICFPAGVT
-477 SFVVPQSVKTIG
+477 GVVVPQSVKTIG
-489 VKAFCNCDSLQ
+489 EKAFCCCDSLQ
-500 NIMFEYGVSDL
+500 NIMFEDGVSDL
-511 VIGEYAFKY
+511 VIEQYAFQN
-520 CKNINKL
+520 CKNINRL

-533 KEAKYEAFY
+533 KETKYGAFY
-542 GAHIKKLVIT
+542 NAHINKLVIT
-552 TTRSKSFYEYY
+552 TTHPRSFYEYY
-563 LLKDNSIETICAP
+563 LLRDNTIETIYAP
-576 ASDFSIIR
+576 ASDLSII
-584 KLTSSTLIPLNA
+584 KNLKSSTLIPLDA
-596 IYVPSDITIGS
+596 IYVASDITIGS
-607 RSIVFKLIKNED
+607 RSIVFRLVKNEEL
-619 ISGVDYL
+619 SGLDEL
-626 PANTYPCV
+626 PVNTYPCV
-634 KIGNTE
+634 KIGNKE

-647 RYVHAGLAPEQAF
+647 RYVHAGLAPDREF
-660 TFTISA
+660 TYTISA
-666 KNSLGHML
+666 KDSQGENV
-674 GSTYSFTK
+674 GSAYSFTK
-682 RTANYFKSF
+682 ETASLFKSF

-706 LNIDPEMEQ
+706 LNVDPEMEQ
-715 PDVCRFVYGSSY
+715 PDECRFVYGYSY
-727 TKSCDLKYNDEEQS
+727 TKSCDLKYSDEVQS

-747 WPSTTVTLKYQELKG
+747 WPSTTVTLNYQELKDG
-762 GRITYSKEYD
+762 KVTYSKEYN
-772 IMTKSM
+772 IMTKDM
-778 GLSTEYGKITPTSY
+778 GLSAEFGKITPTSY
-792 TMTGSRDMTH
+792 TMTGSRNMTY
-802 HDAEIVDEGWT
+802 HDAEVVDEGWT
-813 LDRKTITQHG
+813 FDRKTITQHG
-823 KTLHVTGCEPESY
+823 STLHVTGCEPESY
-836 IQAEYAVMVKN
+836 VNAGYAVMVKN
-847 GSDTKLYCSSSK
+847 GSETKLYYYSPSQS
-859 AMQLPALTL
+859 MQLPALTL

-888 NIEDE
+888 NIDDE

-913 KANCPVVDGVMTGAL
+913 KANCPVVDGIMTGAL

-1010 YATAKHTTATTDE
+1010 YATAKHTTATTDD

-1031 TGQRMSAVLQNLEPN
+1031 TGQRMSAILQNLEPN

-1099 NELQLAICGTTRPV
+1099 NELHLAICGTARPV
-1113 AIRLTALSGMQMA
+1113 AICLTAVSGMQMA
-1126 ATTLGSNLESP
+1126 ATTLGSSLEST

>member
-10 FTLLFVA
+10 FALLFVG
-17 VITQASAKAFT
+17 VITQASAEAFT
-28 VNGVVYRITGTSVAV
+28 VNGVVYRITDTGVAV
-43 NNLATDNNLNGIV
+43 NNLAKDNNLNGIV
-56 HIPEEVQYG
+56 YVPEEVQYG
-65 STTYKVTGIDRL
+65 STTYKVTGIDYF
-77 GNKDIKEISLPGTI
+77 GNKDIREISLPGTI
-91 INIADGAFQYCNNL
+91 KNIADWTFQNCNNL
-105 QTVKLGEGISYVSKQ
+105 QTVKLGEGISYVSDR
-120 MFNDCTALKYVSLP
+120 MFNNCTALKHVSLP

-141 SLAFGGCT
+141 SLAFGACT

-168 SGCKSLSNIELPK
+168 SGC
-181 ALSSLGIYVF
+181 
-191 AGCESLSNIE
+191 ESLSNIE
-201 LPESLQTIGSNCF
+201 LPESLQTIGILCF
-214 NGCYKLSTI
+214 NGCDNLSTI
-223 KVNPANTYFAT
+223 KVSPANPYFST

-255 YNVPSTVREL
+255 YNIPSTVREL
-265 RDQAFSHQESM
+265 RYYAFSDQKDM
-276 TSITLPEGLVNISSS
+276 TSITLPEGLVSISSY
-291 AFRYCSKL
+291 AFSGCSKL
-299 EHLVIPSTVDSIGDE
+299 EHLVIPSTVDSISNY

-326 IPQGIKSLAYKV
+326 IPQSIKSLADGV
-338 LAYTGIKTLD
+338 LSYSGIKTLD
-348 IPSSVNYIGEDAF
+348 IPSSVNYIGESAF
-361 RNCESL
+361 RNCKSL
-367 QSIKLPEG
+367 QSIKLPER
-375 LTLINDELF
+375 LTLLNYNLF
-384 DGCKQ
+384 NGCER

-399 TTIKK
+399 TAIEDC
-404 AAFNDCKALKTIT
+404 AFNGCKALQTIT

-422 STLEIPSN
+422 CTFENTSWSN
-430 NDISIFSG
+430 SIFSG

-453 FESDGTALYNKA
+453 YESDGTALYNKA
-465 KDTLICFPGGVT
+465 KDTLVCFPAGVT
-477 SFVVPQSVKTIG
+477 SYVVPQSVKTIAR
-489 VKAFCNCDSLQ
+489 KAFCGCDSLQ
-500 NIMFEYGVSDL
+500 NIMFEDGVSDL
-511 VIGEYAFKY
+511 VIEQYAFEN
-520 CKNINKL
+520 CKNINRL

-533 KEAKYEAFY
+533 KETKY
-542 GAHIKKLVIT
+542 GAFNDAHINKLVIT
-552 TTRSKSFYEYY
+552 TTHPRSFYEYY
-563 LLKDNSIETICAP
+563 LLRDNTIETIYAP
-576 ASDFSIIR
+576 ASDLSII
-584 KLTSSTLIPLNA
+584 KNLKSSTLIPLDA
-596 IYVPSDITIGS
+596 IYVASDITIGS
-607 RSIVFKLIKNED
+607 RSIVFKLVKNEEL
-619 ISGVDYL
+619 SGLDEL
-626 PANTYPCV
+626 PVNTYPCV
-634 KIGNTE
+634 KIGNKE

-647 RYVHAGLAPEQAF
+647 RYVHAGLAPDREF
-660 TFTISA
+660 TYTISA
-666 KNSLGHML
+666 KDSQGENV
-674 GSTYSFTK
+674 GSAYSFTK
-682 RTANYFKSF
+682 ETASLFKSF

-706 LNIDPEMEQ
+706 LNVDPEMEQ
-715 PDVCRFVYGSSY
+715 PDECRFVYGYSY
-727 TKSCDLKYNDEEQS
+727 TKSCDLKYSDEVQS

-747 WPSTTVTLKYQELKG
+747 WPSTTVTLNYQELKDG
-762 GRITYSKEYD
+762 KVTYSEEYN
-772 IMTKSM
+772 IMTKDM
-778 GLSTEYGKITPTSY
+778 GLSAEFGKITPTSY
-792 TMTGSRDMTH
+792 TMTGSRNKTY
-802 HDAEIVDEGWT
+802 HDAEVVDEGWT

-823 KTLHVTGCEPESY
+823 STLHVTGCEPESY
-836 IQAEYAVMVKN
+836 VNAGYAVMVKN
-847 GSDTKLYCSSSK
+847 GSETKLYYYSPNNSK
-859 AMQLPALTL
+859 QLPALTL

-888 NIEDE
+888 NIDDE

-913 KANCPVVDGVMTGAL
+913 KANCPVVDGIMTGAL

-1010 YATAKHTTATTDE
+1010 YATAKHATATTDD

-1099 NELQLAICGTTRPV
+1099 NELHLAICGTARPV
-1113 AIRLTALSGMQMA
+1113 AIRLTAVSGIQMA
-1126 ATTLGSNLESP
+1126 ATTLGSSLEST

>member
-1 MKFLHKLLV
+1 M
-10 FTLLFVA
+10 
-17 VITQASAKAFT
+17 
-28 VNGVVYRITGTSVAV
+28 G
-43 NNLATDNNLNGIV
+43 
-56 HIPEEVQYG
+56 
-65 STTYKVTGIDRL
+65 
-77 GNKDIKEISLPGTI
+77 
-91 INIADGAFQYCNNL
+91 DGAF
-105 QTVKLGEGISYVSKQ
+105 S
-120 MFNDCTALKYVSLP
+120 
-134 NSLQNIG
+134 
-141 SLAFGGCT
+141 
-149 SLKSLQLP
+149 
-157 KALES
+157 
-162 LGNSAF
+162 
-168 SGCKSLSNIELPK
+168 
-181 ALSSLGIYVF
+181 
-191 AGCESLSNIE
+191 GCESLSNIE
-201 LPESLQTIGSNCF
+201 LPESLQTINTLCF
-214 NGCYKLSTI
+214 YGCYKLSTI
-223 KVNPANTYFAT
+223 KVNPANTYLAT

-265 RDQAFSHQESM
+265 RYYAFSNQKDM
-276 TSITLPEGLVNISSS
+276 TSITLPEGLVNISSY
-291 AFRYCSKL
+291 AFEFCSKL
-299 EHLVIPSTVDSIGDE
+299 EHLVIPSTVDSIGE
-314 AFYGCSALQQIN
+314 NAFYSCSALQQIN
-326 IPQGIKSLAYKV
+326 IPQGIKSLANEV
-338 LAYTGIKTLD
+338 LAHTGIKTLD
-348 IPSSVNYIGEDAF
+348 IPSSVNYIGEKAF

-367 QSIKLPEG
+367 QSTKLPEG
-375 LTLINDELF
+375 LTLLNDELF

-422 STLEIPSN
+422 STFENSSWSDN
-430 NDISIFSG
+430 SIFSG
-438 CSALKSILVE
+438 CSALKSIMVE

-465 KDTLICFPGGVT
+465 KDTLICFPAGVT
-477 SFVVPQSVKTIG
+477 SVVVPQSVKTIG
-489 VKAFCNCDSLQ
+489 VKAFCSCDSLQ
-500 NIMFEYGVSDL
+500 NIMFEDGVSDL
-511 VIGEYAFKY
+511 VIEQYAFEN

-533 KEAKYEAFY
+533 KEAKYLAFDE
-542 GAHIKKLVIT
+542 AHIKKLVIT
-552 TTRSKSFYEYY
+552 TTHSKSFYDYY
-563 LLKDNSIETICAP
+563 LLRGNTIETIYAP
-576 ASDFSIIR
+576 ASDISII
-584 KLTSSTLIPLNA
+584 KSLKSSTLIPLDA
-596 IYVPSDITIGS
+596 IYVASDITIGS
-607 RSIVFKLIKNED
+607 RSIVFKLVKNEEL
-619 ISGVDYL
+619 SGLDDL

-634 KIGNTE
+634 KIGNKE

-647 RYVHAGLAPEQAF
+647 RYVHAGLAPNRAF
-660 TFTISA
+660 TYTISA
-666 KNSLGHML
+666 KDNQGENV
-674 GSTYSFTK
+674 GSAYSFTK
-682 RTANYFKSF
+682 ETASLFKSF
-691 TLNSGQTY
+691 MLNSGQTY

-715 PDVCRFVYGSSY
+715 PDVCRFVYGYSY
-727 TKSCDLKYNDEEQS
+727 TKSCDLKYSDEVQS

-747 WPSTTVTLKYQELKG
+747 WPSTTVTLNYQELKDG
-762 GRITYSKEYD
+762 KVTYSKEYN
-772 IMTKSM
+772 ITTKDM
-778 GLSTEYGKITPTSY
+778 GLSAEFGKITPTSY
-792 TMTGSRDMTH
+792 TMTGSRNKTY
-802 HDAEIVDEGWT
+802 HDAEVVDEGWT

-823 KTLHVTGCEPESY
+823 STLHVTGCEPESY
-836 IQAEYAVMVKN
+836 VNAGYAVMVKN
-847 GSDTKLYCSSSK
+847 GSETKLYYYSPSK
-859 AMQLPALTL
+859 SMQLPALTL

-888 NIEDE
+888 NIDDKET
-893 EANTGFEWRR
+893 NTGFEWRR

-972 TYAVVCHDENSATV
+972 TYAAVCHDENSATV

-1010 YATAKHTTATTDE
+1010 YATAKHTTATTDD

-1086 SDHLAAKVTKVGD
+1086 SDHLAAKVTKVGNND
-1099 NELQLAICGTTRPV
+1099 LHLAICGTARPV

-1126 ATTLGSNLESP
+1126 ATTLESSLEST
-1137 RHACLHTNRLQPG
+1137 RHACLRTNRLQPG

>member
-10 FTLLFVA
+10 FALLFVG
-17 VITQASAKAFT
+17 VITQASAETFT
-28 VNGVVYRITGTSVAV
+28 VNGVVYRITDTGVAV
-43 NNLATDNNLNGIV
+43 NNLAKDNNLNGIV
-56 HIPEEVQYG
+56 YVPEEVQYG
-65 STTYKVTGIDRL
+65 STTYKVTGIDYL
-77 GNKDIKEISLPGTI
+77 GNRDIKEISLPGTI
-91 INIADGAFQYCNNL
+91 KNIADWTFQNCNNL
-105 QTVKLGEGISYVSKQ
+105 QTVKLGEGISYVSDR
-120 MFNDCTALKYVSLP
+120 MFNNCTALKHVSLP

-141 SLAFGGCT
+141 SLAFGACT

-168 SGCKSLSNIELPK
+168 SGC
-181 ALSSLGIYVF
+181 
-191 AGCESLSNIE
+191 ESLSNIE
-201 LPESLQTIGSNCF
+201 LPESLQTIGILCF
-214 NGCYKLSTI
+214 NGCDNLSTI
-223 KVNPANTYFAT
+223 KVSPANPYFST

-255 YNVPSTVREL
+255 YNIPSTVREL
-265 RDQAFSHQESM
+265 RYYAFSDQKDM
-276 TSITLPEGLVNISSS
+276 TSITLPEGLVSISSY
-291 AFRYCSKL
+291 AFSGCSKL
-299 EHLVIPSTVDSIGDE
+299 EHLVIPSTVDSISNY

-326 IPQGIKSLAYKV
+326 IPQSIKSLADGV
-338 LAYTGIKTLD
+338 LSYSGIKTLD
-348 IPSSVNYIGEDAF
+348 IPSSVNYIGESAF
-361 RNCESL
+361 SNCKSL
-367 QSIKLPEG
+367 QSIKLPER
-375 LTLINDELF
+375 LTLLNYNLF
-384 DGCKQ
+384 GGCER

-399 TTIKK
+399 TAIEYC
-404 AAFNDCKALKTIT
+404 AFNGCKALQTIT

-422 STLEIPSN
+422 CTFENTSWSDN
-430 NDISIFSG
+430 SIFSG

-465 KDTLICFPGGVT
+465 KDTLICFPAGVT
-477 SFVVPQSVKTIG
+477 SVVVPQSVKTIG
-489 VKAFCNCDSLQ
+489 EKAFCGCDSLQ
-500 NIMFEYGVSDL
+500 NIMFEDGVSDL
-511 VIGEYAFKY
+511 VIEQYAFEN
-520 CKNINKL
+520 CKNINRL

-533 KEAKYEAFY
+533 KETKY
-542 GAHIKKLVIT
+542 GAFNDAHINKLVIT
-552 TTRSKSFYEYY
+552 TTHPKSFYEYY
-563 LLKDNSIETICAP
+563 LLRDNTIETIYAP
-576 ASDFSIIR
+576 ASDLSII
-584 KLTSSTLIPLNA
+584 KNLKSSTLIPLDA
-596 IYVPSDITIGS
+596 IYVASNITIGS
-607 RSIVFKLIKNED
+607 RSIVFKLVKNEEL
-619 ISGVDYL
+619 SGLDEL
-626 PANTYPCV
+626 PVNTYPCV
-634 KIGNTE
+634 KIGNKE

-647 RYVHAGLAPEQAF
+647 RYVHAGLAPNRAF
-660 TFTISA
+660 TYTISA
-666 KNSLGHML
+666 KDSQEKNV
-674 GSTYSFTK
+674 GSAYSFTK
-682 RTANYFKSF
+682 ETASLFKSF

-706 LNIDPEMEQ
+706 LNVDPEMEQ
-715 PDVCRFVYGSSY
+715 PDECRFVYGYSY
-727 TKSCDLKYNDEEQS
+727 TKSCDLKYSDEVQS

-747 WPSTTVTLKYQELKG
+747 WPSTTVTLNYQELKDG
-762 GRITYSKEYD
+762 KVTYSKEYN
-772 IMTKSM
+772 ITTKDM
-778 GLSTEYGKITPTSY
+778 GLSAEFGKITPTSY
-792 TMTGSRDMTH
+792 TMTGSRNKTY
-802 HDAEIVDEGWT
+802 HDAEVVDEGWT

-823 KTLHVTGCEPESY
+823 STLHVTGCEPESY
-836 IQAEYAVMVKN
+836 VNAGYAVMVKN
-847 GSDTKLYCSSSK
+847 GSETKLYYYSPNNSK
-859 AMQLPALTL
+859 QLPALTL

-888 NIEDE
+888 NIDDE

-1010 YATAKHTTATTDE
+1010 YATAKHATATTDD

-1080 ELDEAY
+1080 ELDEVY
-1086 SDHLAAKVTKVGD
+1086 SDHLAAKVTKVGNND
-1099 NELQLAICGTTRPV
+1099 LHLAICGTARPV
-1113 AIRLTALSGMQMA
+1113 AIRLTAVSGIQMA
-1126 ATTLGSNLESP
+1126 ATTLGSSLEST

>member
-10 FTLLFVA
+10 FALLFVG
-17 VITQASAKAFT
+17 VITQASAEAFT
-28 VNGVVYRITGTSVAV
+28 VNGVVYRITDTGVAV
-43 NNLATDNNLNGIV
+43 NNLAKDNNLNGIV
-56 HIPEEVQYG
+56 YVPEEVQYG
-65 STTYKVTGIDRL
+65 STTYKVTGIDYF
-77 GNKDIKEISLPGTI
+77 GNKDIREISLPGTI
-91 INIADGAFQYCNNL
+91 KNIADWTFQNCNNL
-105 QTVKLGEGISYVSKQ
+105 QTVKLGEGISYVSDR
-120 MFNDCTALKYVSLP
+120 MFNNCTALKHVSLP

-141 SLAFGGCT
+141 SLAFGACT

-168 SGCKSLSNIELPK
+168 SGC
-181 ALSSLGIYVF
+181 
-191 AGCESLSNIE
+191 ESLSNIE
-201 LPESLQTIGSNCF
+201 LPESLQTIGILCF
-214 NGCYKLSTI
+214 NGCDNLSTI
-223 KVNPANTYFAT
+223 KVSPANAYFST

-255 YNVPSTVREL
+255 YNIPSTVREL
-265 RDQAFSHQESM
+265 RYYAFSDQKDM
-276 TSITLPEGLVNISSS
+276 TSITLPEGLVSISSY
-291 AFRYCSKL
+291 AFSGCSKL
-299 EHLVIPSTVDSIGDE
+299 EHLVIPSTVDSISNY

-326 IPQGIKSLAYKV
+326 IPQSIKSLADGV
-338 LAYTGIKTLD
+338 LSYSGIKTLD
-348 IPSSVNYIGEDAF
+348 IPSSVNYIGESAF
-361 RNCESL
+361 SNCKSL
-367 QSIKLPEG
+367 QSIKLPER
-375 LTLINDELF
+375 LTLLNYNLF
-384 DGCKQ
+384 DGCER

-399 TTIKK
+399 TAIEDC
-404 AAFNDCKALKTIT
+404 AFNGCKALQTIT

-422 STLEIPSN
+422 CTFENTSWSDN
-430 NDISIFSG
+430 SIFSG

-453 FESDGTALYNKA
+453 YESDGTALYNKA
-465 KDTLICFPGGVT
+465 KDTLVCFPAGVT
-477 SFVVPQSVKTIG
+477 SYVVPQSVKTIAR
-489 VKAFCNCDSLQ
+489 KAFCGCDSLQ
-500 NIMFEYGVSDL
+500 NIMFEDGVSDL
-511 VIGEYAFKY
+511 VIEQYAFEN
-520 CKNINKL
+520 CKNINRL

-533 KEAKYEAFY
+533 KETKY
-542 GAHIKKLVIT
+542 GAFNDAHINKLVIT
-552 TTRSKSFYEYY
+552 TTHPRSFYEYY
-563 LLKDNSIETICAP
+563 LLRDNTIETIYAP
-576 ASDFSIIR
+576 ASDLSRI
-584 KLTSSTLIPLNA
+584 KNLKSSTLIPLDA
-596 IYVPSDITIGS
+596 IYVASDITIGS
-607 RSIVFKLIKNED
+607 RSIVFKLVKNEEL
-619 ISGVDYL
+619 SGLDEL
-626 PANTYPCV
+626 PVNTYPCV
-634 KIGNTE
+634 KIGNKE

-647 RYVHAGLAPEQAF
+647 RYVHAGLAPDREF
-660 TFTISA
+660 TYTISA
-666 KNSLGHML
+666 KDSQGENV
-674 GSTYSFTK
+674 GSAYSFTK
-682 RTANYFKSF
+682 ETASLFKSF

-706 LNIDPEMEQ
+706 LNVDPEMEQ
-715 PDVCRFVYGSSY
+715 PDECRFVYGYSY
-727 TKSCDLKYNDEEQS
+727 TKSCDLKYSDEVQS

-747 WPSTTVTLKYQELKG
+747 WPSTTVTLNYQELKDG
-762 GRITYSKEYD
+762 KVTYSKEYN
-772 IMTKSM
+772 IMTKDM
-778 GLSTEYGKITPTSY
+778 GLSAEFGKITPTSY
-792 TMTGSRDMTH
+792 TMTGSRNKTY
-802 HDAEIVDEGWT
+802 HDAEVVDEGWT
-813 LDRKTITQHG
+813 FDRKTITQHG
-823 KTLHVTGCEPESY
+823 STLHVTGCEPESY
-836 IQAEYAVMVKN
+836 VNAGYAVMVKN
-847 GSDTKLYCSSSK
+847 GSETKLYYYSPNNSK
-859 AMQLPALTL
+859 QLPALTL

-888 NIEDE
+888 NIDDE

-913 KANCPVVDGVMTGAL
+913 KANCPVVDGIMTGAL

-1010 YATAKHTTATTDE
+1010 YATAKHATATTDD

-1099 NELQLAICGTTRPV
+1099 NELHLAICGTARPV
-1113 AIRLTALSGMQMA
+1113 AIRLTAVSGIQMA
-1126 ATTLGSNLESP
+1126 ATTLGSSLEST

>member
-10 FTLLFVA
+10 FALLFVG
-17 VITQASAKAFT
+17 VITQASAEAFT
-28 VNGVVYRITGTSVAV
+28 VNGVVYRITDTGVAV
-43 NNLATDNNLNGIV
+43 NNLAKDNNLNGIV
-56 HIPEEVQYG
+56 YVPEEVQYG
-65 STTYKVTGIDRL
+65 STTYKVTGIDYL
-77 GNKDIKEISLPGTI
+77 GNRDIKEISLPGTI
-91 INIADGAFQYCNNL
+91 KKIADRTFMNCKNL
-105 QTVKLGEGISYVSKQ
+105 QTVKLGVGISYVSNE
-120 MFNDCTALKYVSLP
+120 MFYNCTALQNISLP
-134 NSLQNIG
+134 NSLQYI
-141 SLAFGGCT
+141 STTAFRGCT
-149 SLKSLQLP
+149 SLKSIQLP
-157 KALES
+157 ES
-162 LGNSAF
+162 LD
-168 SGCKSLSNIELPK
+168 
-181 ALSSLGIYVF
+181 SLGDYVF
-191 AGCESLSNIE
+191 LDCESLSNIV
-201 LPESLQTIGSNCF
+201 LPKSLHAIGHSCF
-214 NGCYKLSTI
+214 SGCNELSTI
-223 KVNPANTYFAT
+223 KVSPANPYFST

-242 DKTVLYTAIPVTS
+242 DKTVLYTTIPLTS
-255 YNVPSTVREL
+255 YNIPSTVREL
-265 RDQAFSHQESM
+265 ESYAFSAQTDM
-276 TSITLPEGLVNISSS
+276 TSITMPEGLTSIGRS
-291 AFRYCSKL
+291 AFSSCYKL
-299 EHLVIPSTVDSIGDE
+299 EQLVIPSTVRSIDAG
-314 AFYGCSALQQIN
+314 AFHGCSALNKIN
-326 IPQGIKSLAYKV
+326 IPQGIKSLADGV
-338 LAYTGIKTLD
+338 LSNSGIKTLD
-348 IPSSVNYIGEDAF
+348 IPSSVNYIGERAF
-361 RNCESL
+361 SKCKSL
-367 QSIKLPEG
+367 LSINLPDG
-375 LTLINDELF
+375 LTLLNYGLF
-384 DGCKQ
+384 EECEQ

-399 TTIKK
+399 TTIKED
-404 AAFNDCKALKTIT
+404 AFNGCKALKTIT

-422 STLEIPSN
+422 STLENEPYSG
-430 NDISIFSG
+430 SGIFSG

-453 FESDGTALYNKA
+453 FESDGTALYNKT
-465 KDTLICFPGGVT
+465 KDTLICFPRGVT
-477 SFVVPQSVKTIG
+477 DVVVPQSVKTIG
-489 VKAFCNCDSLQ
+489 RKAFFGCDSLQ
-500 NIMFEYGVSDL
+500 NIMFDDGVSDL
-511 VIGEYAFKY
+511 VIEERAFEK
-520 CKNINKL
+520 CKNINKF
-527 VITSGI
+527 VITSAI
-533 KEAKYEAFY
+533 KEVKYDAFKD
-542 GAHIKKLVIT
+542 AHINQLIIT
-552 TTRSKSFYEYY
+552 TTRPESFYRTYF
-563 LLKDNSIETICAP
+563 LSGCTIETIYAP
-576 ASDFSIIR
+576 ASDLSTI
-584 KLTSSTLIPLNA
+584 KNYKSSSLIPLDA
-596 IYVPSDITIGS
+596 IYVASDITIGS
-607 RSIVFKLIKNED
+607 RSIAFKLVKNETP
-619 ISGVDYL
+619 SGLDEL

-634 KIGNTE
+634 KIGNKE

-647 RYVHAGLAPEQAF
+647 RYVHAGLAPNRAF
-660 TFTISA
+660 TYTISA
-666 KNSLGHML
+666 KDSQGENV
-674 GSTYSFTK
+674 GSAYSFTK
-682 RTANYFKSF
+682 ETASLFKSF

-715 PDVCRFVYGSSY
+715 PDVCRFVYGYSY
-727 TKSCDLKYNDEEQS
+727 TKSCDLKYSDEVQS

-747 WPSTTVTLKYQELKG
+747 WPSTTVTLNYQELKDG
-762 GRITYSKEYD
+762 KVTYSKEYN
-772 IMTKSM
+772 ITTKDM
-778 GLSTEYGKITPTSY
+778 GLSAEFGKITPTSY
-792 TMTGSRDMTH
+792 TMTGSRNKTY
-802 HDAEIVDEGWT
+802 HDAEVVDEGWT

-823 KTLHVTGCEPESY
+823 STLHVTGCEPESY
-836 IQAEYAVMVKN
+836 VNAGYAVMVKN
-847 GSDTKLYCSSSK
+847 GSETKLYYYSPSK
-859 AMQLPALTL
+859 SMQLPALTL

-888 NIEDE
+888 NIDDE
-893 EANTGFEWRR
+893 ETNTGFEWRR

-972 TYAVVCHDENSATV
+972 TYAAVCHDENSATV

-1010 YATAKHTTATTDE
+1010 YATTKHATATTDD

-1099 NELQLAICGTTRPV
+1099 NELHLAICGTARPV
-1113 AIRLTALSGMQMA
+1113 AIRLTAVSGIQMA
-1126 ATTLGSNLESP
+1126 ATTLGSSLEST

>member
-10 FTLLFVA
+10 FALLFVG
-17 VITQASAKAFT
+17 VITQASAESFT
-28 VNGVVYRITGTSVAV
+28 VNGVVYRITDTGVAV
-43 NNLATDNNLNGIV
+43 NNLAIDNDLNGIV
-56 HIPEEVQYG
+56 YVPEEVQYG
-65 STTYKVTGIDRL
+65 STTYKVTGIDYF

-91 INIADGAFQYCNNL
+91 KNIAEWTFTDCKNL
-105 QTVKLGEGISYVSKQ
+105 QTVKLGEGISYVSDE
-120 MFNDCTALKYVSLP
+120 MFCDCTALQNVSLP

-141 SLAFGGCT
+141 VLAFKGCT

-162 LGNSAF
+162 LGNGAF
-168 SGCKSLSNIELPK
+168 SD
-181 ALSSLGIYVF
+181 
-191 AGCESLSNIE
+191 CESLSNIE
-201 LPESLQTIGSNCF
+201 LPESLQTIGFRCF
-214 NGCYKLSTI
+214 NGCDKLSTI
-223 KVNPANTYFAT
+223 KVSPANPYLST

-242 DKTVLYTAIPVTS
+242 DKTVLYTAIPLTS

-265 RDQAFSHQESM
+265 GYSAFSGQKDM
-276 TSITLPEGLVNISSS
+276 TSITLPEGLTSIGRS
-291 AFRYCSKL
+291 AFGDCYIL
-299 EHLVIPSTVDSIGDE
+299 EQLVIPSTVKSIDAD
-314 AFYGCSALQQIN
+314 AFHGCSALNKIN
-326 IPQGIKSLAYKV
+326 IPQGIKSLADGV
-338 LAYTGIKTLD
+338 LSYSGIKTLD
-348 IPSSVNYIGEDAF
+348 IPSSVNYIGEKAF

-375 LTLINDELF
+375 LTLLNDELF

-422 STLEIPSN
+422 STFENSSWSDN
-430 NDISIFSG
+430 SIFSG
-438 CSALKSILVE
+438 CSALKSIMVE

-465 KDTLICFPGGVT
+465 KDTLICFPAGVT
-477 SFVVPQSVKTIG
+477 SVVVPQSVKTIG
-489 VKAFCNCDSLQ
+489 VKAFCSCDSLQ
-500 NIMFEYGVSDL
+500 NIMFEDGVSEL
-511 VIGEYAFKY
+511 VIEQYAFEN

-533 KEAKYEAFY
+533 KEAKYLAFDE
-542 GAHIKKLVIT
+542 AHIKKLVIT
-552 TTRSKSFYEYY
+552 TTHSKSFYDYY
-563 LLKDNSIETICAP
+563 LLRGNTIETIYAP
-576 ASDFSIIR
+576 ASDISII
-584 KLTSSTLIPLNA
+584 KSLKSSTLIPLDA
-596 IYVPSDITIGS
+596 IYVASDITIGS
-607 RSIVFKLIKNED
+607 RSIVFKLVKNEEL
-619 ISGVDYL
+619 SGLDDL

-634 KIGNTE
+634 KIGNKE

-647 RYVHAGLAPEQAF
+647 RYVHAGLAPNRAF
-660 TFTISA
+660 TYTISA
-666 KNSLGHML
+666 KDSQGENV
-674 GSTYSFTK
+674 GSAYSFTK
-682 RTANYFKSF
+682 ETASLFKSF

-715 PDVCRFVYGSSY
+715 PDVCRFVYGYSY
-727 TKSCDLKYNDEEQS
+727 TKSCDLKYSDEVQS

-747 WPSTTVTLKYQELKG
+747 WPSTTVTLNYQELKDG
-762 GRITYSKEYD
+762 KVTYSKEYN
-772 IMTKSM
+772 ITTKDM
-778 GLSTEYGKITPTSY
+778 GLSAEFGKITPTSY
-792 TMTGSRDMTH
+792 TMTGSRNKTY
-802 HDAEIVDEGWT
+802 HDAEVVDEGWT

-823 KTLHVTGCEPESY
+823 STLHVTGCEPESY
-836 IQAEYAVMVKN
+836 VNAGYAVMVKN
-847 GSDTKLYCSSSK
+847 GNETKLYYYSPSK
-859 AMQLPALTL
+859 SMQLPALTL

-972 TYAVVCHDENSATV
+972 TYAAVCHDENSATV

-1010 YATAKHTTATTDE
+1010 YATAKHTTATTDD

-1086 SDHLAAKVTKVGD
+1086 SDHLAAKVTKVGNND
-1099 NELQLAICGTTRPV
+1099 LHLAICGTARPV
-1113 AIRLTALSGMQMA
+1113 AIRLTAVSGIQMA
-1126 ATTLGSNLESP
+1126 ATTLGSSLEST

>member
-10 FTLLFVA
+10 FALLFVGI
-17 VITQASAKAFT
+17 ITQALANSFT
-28 VNGVVYRITGTSVAV
+28 VNGVVYRITGASVAV
-43 NNLATDNNLNGIV
+43 NNLAKDNNLNGIV
-56 HIPEEVQYG
+56 YVPEEVQYG
-65 STTYKVTGIDRL
+65 STTYKVTGIDDFF
-77 GNKDIKEISLPGTI
+77 GNEYIREISLPGTI
-91 INIADGAFQYCNNL
+91 KYIADYTFQNCNNL
-105 QTVKLGEGISYVSKQ
+105 QTVKLGEGISYVSHS
-120 MFNDCTALKYVSLP
+120 MFNNCTALKNVSLP
-134 NSLQNIG
+134 NSLQYI
-141 SLAFGGCT
+141 STTAFRGCT

-162 LGNSAF
+162 LGDCAF
-168 SGCKSLSNIELPK
+168 S
-181 ALSSLGIYVF
+181 
-191 AGCESLSNIE
+191 GCESLSNIE
-201 LPESLQTIGSNCF
+201 LPESLQTIGILCF
-214 NGCYKLSTI
+214 NGCDKLSTI
-223 KVNPANTYFAT
+223 KVSPANPYFST

-255 YNVPSTVREL
+255 YNIPSTVREL
-265 RDQAFSHQESM
+265 RDYAFSDQKDM
-276 TSITLPEGLVNISSS
+276 TSATLPEGLVSIGSC
-291 AFRYCSKL
+291 AFSGCSKL
-299 EHLVIPSTVDSIGDE
+299 EHLVIPSTVDSIGDR

-326 IPQGIKSLAYKV
+326 IPQGIKSLADAV
-338 LAYTGIKTLD
+338 LSGTGIKTLD
-348 IPSSVNYIGEDAF
+348 IPSSVNYIGEAAF
-361 RNCESL
+361 CNCESL

-375 LTLINDELF
+375 LTLLNYGLF

-399 TTIKK
+399 TTIKNN
-404 AAFNDCKALKTIT
+404 AFKDCKALKTIT

-422 STLEIPSN
+422 STFENSSRYVYG
-430 NDISIFSG
+430 SIFCN
-438 CSALKSILVE
+438 CSALKSIMVE

-465 KDTLICFPGGVT
+465 KDTLICFPAGVT
-477 SFVVPQSVKTIG
+477 GVVVPQSVKTIG
-489 VKAFCNCDSLQ
+489 VKAFYRCDSLQ
-500 NIMFEYGVSDL
+500 NIMFEDGVSDL
-511 VIGEYAFKY
+511 VIERYAFQN
-520 CKNINKL
+520 CKNINRL

-533 KEAKYEAFY
+533 KETKY
-542 GAHIKKLVIT
+542 GAFDDAHINKLVIT
-552 TTRSKSFYEYY
+552 TTHPRSFYEYY
-563 LLKDNSIETICAP
+563 LLKDNSIETIYAP
-576 ASDFSIIR
+576 ASDLDIIKSLR
-584 KLTSSTLIPLNA
+584 SSTLIPLGA

-607 RSIVFKLIKNED
+607 RSIVFKLVKNEEL
-619 ISGVDYL
+619 SGLDEL
-626 PANTYPCV
+626 PVNTYPCV
-634 KIGNTE
+634 KIDNKE

-647 RYVHAGLAPEQAF
+647 RYVDAGLAPEREF
-660 TFTISA
+660 TYTISA
-666 KNSLGHML
+666 KDSQGENV
-674 GSTYSFTK
+674 GSAYSFTK
-682 RTANYFKSF
+682 KTASLFKSF

-706 LNIDPEMEQ
+706 LNVDPEMEQ
-715 PDVCRFVYGSSY
+715 PDYCRFEYGYPLSY
-727 TKSCDLKYNDEEQS
+727 PKSCYLKYSDEVQS
-741 IKFTGF
+741 IQLTGF
-747 WPSTTVTLKYQELKG
+747 WPSMTVTLNYEELKDG
-762 GRITYSKEYD
+762 EVTYSKQYN
-772 IMTKSM
+772 IMTKDM
-778 GLSTEYGKITPTSY
+778 GLSAEFGKITPTSY
-792 TMTGSRDMTH
+792 TMTGSRDTTY
-802 HDAEIVDEGWT
+802 HDAEVVDEGWT

-823 KTLHVTGCEPESY
+823 STLHVTGCEPESY
-836 IQAEYAVMVKN
+836 VNAEYAVMVKN
-847 GSDTKLYCSSSK
+847 GSETKWYYCSPSK
-859 AMQLPALTL
+859 SMQLPALTL

-888 NIEDE
+888 NIDDE
-893 EANTGFEWRR
+893 ETNAGFEWRR

-972 TYAVVCHDENSATV
+972 TYAAVCHDENSATV

-1000 GFEYWKRDDA
+1000 GFEYWKRDNA
-1010 YATAKHTTATTDE
+1010 YATAKHATATTDD

-1086 SDHLAAKVTKVGD
+1086 SDHLAAKVTKVGNND
-1099 NELQLAICGTTRPV
+1099 LQLAICGTARPV
-1113 AIRLTALSGMQMA
+1113 AIRLTAVSGMQMA
-1126 ATTLGSNLESP
+1126 ATTLGSSLEST